1 MAAVIDIDMTEKEW
15 TQSIHYQENSFV
27 RAVLQCAVSEE
38 EEGNSESTD
47 EEDSDPEEEES
58 PGSEEGG
65 IHQRADGEDGE
76 V

>member
-15 TQSIHYQENSFV
+15 TQSIHNQEPSIV
-27 RAVLQCAVSEE
+27 RAVLQCAEEE

-47 EEDSDPEEEES
+47 EDDSDPEDEES
-58 PGSEEGG
+58 HGSEEGG
-65 IHQRADGEDGE
+65 IHHGADGEDGN